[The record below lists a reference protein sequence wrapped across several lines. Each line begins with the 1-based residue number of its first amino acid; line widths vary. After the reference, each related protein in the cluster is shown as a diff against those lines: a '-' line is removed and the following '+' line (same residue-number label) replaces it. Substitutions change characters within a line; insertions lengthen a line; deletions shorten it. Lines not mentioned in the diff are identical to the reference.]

1 MPKIKRNILKLI
13 EKTNKSLLLLG
24 PRQTGKSTLIADLA
38 PDLTINLA
46 DEVEYL
52 HFASRP
58 DALRRR
64 LAAHKPRS
72 IFIDEVQRIPSL
84 LNTVQALIDEDRS
97 LRFFLTGSSA
107 RKLRRGHANLLPGRV
122 ISLELG
128 PLTAGELDY
137 QLDTELA
144 MSCGTLPGIYLEMSK
159 FDREKILETYAA
171 TYVKE
176 EIQAESLTRN
186 LEGFSR
192 LLLVVASRVA
202 EFLDF
207 SKLASDAA
215 VSRQSAARYIEV
227 LEDTLIIR
235 RVYAFSKSSRRRLIQ
250 HPRLFFFDN
259 GVLNGLLGSFAVS
272 ADRRGL
278 LFENFLYSQLLA
290 SIHASGKIGKISSY
304 RTENGAEVDFIVEF
318 GSELWAIEAKASTNV
333 GTNDIRGLSS
343 FAEFYSKPHRAI
355 IAYLGN
361 TPQKIGAVDIL
372 PWQELL
378 RQFDST

>member
-1 MPKIKRNILKLI
+1 MKIKRKLSKI
-13 EKTNKSLLLLG
+13 IDKTAKSLLILG
-24 PRQTGKSTLIADLA
+24 PRQTGKSTLIGTLA

-52 HFASRP
+52 NFASRP
-58 DALRRR
+58 QALRHRIEGK
-64 LAAHKPRS
+64 KPRT

-84 LNTVQALIDEDRS
+84 LNTVQALIDEDKS
-97 LRFFLTGSSA
+97 LRFLLTGSSA

-128 PLTAGELDY
+128 PLTSAELNYEMNTD
-137 QLDTELA
+137 LA
-144 MSCGTLPGIYLEMSK
+144 MACGTLPGIYLEPSQ

-192 LLLVVASRVA
+192 LLLVVASRTS

-215 VSRQSAARYIEV
+215 VSRQSATRYIEI
-227 LEDTLIIR
+227 LEDTLIVR
-235 RVYAFSKSSRRRLIQ
+235 RAFSFAKSSRRRLIQ

-278 LFENFLYSQLLA
+278 LFENLLYSQILA
-290 SIHASGKIGKISSY
+290 SLQSSGRNGRISSY
-304 RTENGAEVDFIVEF
+304 RTENSSEVDFIVER
-318 GSELWAIEAKASTNV
+318 GTELWAIEAKASTNV
-333 GTNDIRGLSS
+333 GPNDVRGLNG
-343 FAEFYSKPHRAI
+343 FAAYYGKPHRAVV
-355 IAYLGN
+355 AYLGSA
-361 TPQKIGAVDIL
+361 PQKIGSVDVL
-372 PWQELL
+372 PWQSLL
-378 RQFDST
+378 RQFDEN

>member
-1 MPKIKRNILKLI
+1 MQLARNISKI
-13 EKTNKSLLLLG
+13 IDKTTKSLLILG
-24 PRQTGKSTLIADLA
+24 PRQTGKSTLIANLS

-52 HFASRP
+52 NFASRP
-58 DALRRR
+58 EALRRR
-64 LAAHKPRS
+64 LKAKKPRT

-84 LNTVQALIDEDRS
+84 LNTVQALIDDDKG
-97 LRFFLTGSSA
+97 LRFLLTGSSA
-107 RKLRRGHANLLPGRV
+107 RKLRRGHANLLPGRI

-128 PLTAGELDY
+128 PLTSGELNY
-137 QLDTELA
+137 EIDTDLA
-144 MSCGTLPGIYLEMSK
+144 MACGTLPGIYLEPSQ

-192 LLLVVASRVA
+192 LLLVVASRVT

-215 VSRQSAARYIEV
+215 VSRQSATRYIEI
-227 LEDTLIIR
+227 LEDTLIVR
-235 RVYAFSKSSRRRLIQ
+235 RAFAFAKSSRRRLIQ

-278 LFENFLYSQLLA
+278 LFENLLYSQLLA
-290 SIHASGKIGKISSY
+290 SMQASGRSGRISSY
-304 RTENGAEVDFIVEF
+304 RTENGSEVDFIVEL
-318 GSELWAIEAKASTNV
+318 GSALWAIEAKASTNV
-333 GTNDIRGLSS
+333 GANDIRGLNG
-343 FAEFYSKPHRAI
+343 FAAYYGKPHRAVV
-355 IAYLGN
+355 AYLGSA
-361 TPQKIGAVDIL
+361 PQKVGSVDVL

-378 RQFDST
+378 RQFDEG